1 MEKSKMQAPEV
12 EKRELLNE
20 GIEIRESE
28 DGTKTVSGYAVKWEK
43 KSQTL
48 GVWYR
53 FKEQFKKGAFIETL
67 SDDDQ
72 RALWSHDTSQVLG
85 RTKNGTL
92 RLSEDDI
99 GLRFELDLPNTT
111 LGKDVYETIKRGDV
125 DGVSFGFKM
134 VKEEWDESN
143 PDNIIRSVTKAKLLE
158 ISPVAFPAYPDSTVS
173 ARNYDPYKEY
183 LSKREAEKGP
193 FFNAQ
198 NYRKRLELKIKEC
211 EV

>member
-1 MEKSKMQAPEV
+1 MQTPKV
-12 EKRELLNE
+12 EKRELLSD
-20 GIEIRESE
+20 GIEVRESE
-28 DGTKTVSGYAVKWEK
+28 SGVKTITGYAVKWEK
-43 KSQTL
+43 KSQTM
-48 GVWYR
+48 GFWMR
-53 FKEQFKKGAFIETL
+53 FKEQFRQGAFVDSLTA
-67 SDDDQ
+67 DDQ

-92 RLSEDDI
+92 RLSEDDT
-99 GLRFELDLPNTT
+99 GLRFELDLPETT
-111 LGKDVYETIKRGDV
+111 LGRDAYETIKRGDV

-134 VKEEWDESN
+134 VKEEWDESDS
-143 PDNIIRSVTKAKLLE
+143 DNIVRSVLKAQLFE

-183 LSKREAEKGP
+183 LDMREAEKKP

-198 NYRKRLELKIKEC
+198 NHIKRLELKIKEC